1 MFRGS
6 YSARVDDKGRFKIP
20 ADFLEG
26 LQEKYGDEGEFF
38 VTSWN
43 GQFARLYPIREWTQ
57 LEKKLSQAGSVNPA
71 RKKFLNLVN
80 YYGQQASLDKQGRLL
95 LPSVLRDSA
104 DLKGEVTVLGSINCI
119 DVWNKQRYL
128 EDIRKNPLTSDD
140 LKALDELGV

>member
-20 ADFLEG
+20 ADFLDALRERF
-26 LQEKYGDEGEFF
+26 GDEEEFF

-43 GQFARLYPIREWTQ
+43 GQFAKLYPLREWTQ
-57 LEKKLSQAGSVNPA
+57 LEKKLSQAGTTSPA
-71 RKKFLNLVN
+71 RKKFMNLVN
-80 YYGQQASLDKQGRLL
+80 YYGQQVTLDKQGRLL

-119 DVWNKQRYL
+119 DVWNKARYV
-128 EDIRKNPLTSDD
+128 EDIRKNPLTADDFKVLDD
-140 LKALDELGV
+140 LGV

>member
-20 ADFLEG
+20 ADFLQG

-43 GQFARLYPIREWTQ
+43 GQFARLYPLRE
-57 LEKKLSQAGSVNPA
+57 
-71 RKKFLNLVN
+71 
-80 YYGQQASLDKQGRLL
+80 
-95 LPSVLRDSA
+95 SA

-128 EDIRKNPLTSDD
+128 EDIRKNPLTADD